1 MIRIAILGNIGS
13 GKTFISKLFGFPVF
27 NADEEVKNIYLKNNK
42 CYINL
47 KKKFP
52 KYVTSFPIKKKVLIN
67 IILENKK
74 NIKIIN
80 QIVHPIVRRKMT
92 AFLKR
97 NKKTKAV
104 VLDVPLFLE
113 NKLNDKNDYLIFVN
127 SKIRDIK
134 KKLNQRN
141 SSYKLVKILKN
152 LQISCKIKKKKAN
165 FIINNN
171 FKKKTVKK
179 NVILI
184 KNKILNNERD
194 NSRY

>member
-27 NADEEVKNIYLKNNK
+27 NADEEVKNIYKKNNK
-42 CYINL
+42 CYIKL

-52 KYVTSFPIKKKVLIN
+52 DHITSFPIQKKVLIN
-67 IILENKK
+67 IILEKKK

-80 QIVHPIVRRKMT
+80 QIVHPIVRSKMVD
-92 AFLKR
+92 FLKK
-97 NKKTKAV
+97 NKRKKAI

-113 NKLNDKNDYLIFVN
+113 NKLNDKKDYLIFVN
-127 SKIRDIK
+127 SKTKDIN

-141 SSYKLVKILKN
+141 SSYKLIKTLKN
-152 LQISCKIKKKKAN
+152 LQISSKIKKKRAD
-165 FIINNN
+165 FIIYNN

-184 KNKILNNERD
+184 KNRILKNERD
-194 NSRY
+194 YS